1 MGFSDLLDRMLG
13 RAPSSAGEAD
23 RLTLPPPPTAQDVY
37 AALDQTEELLSSAAL
52 PSVVVAR
59 GARVIDTVRD
69 TVPRLEKV
77 SGSDLGYTV
86 VATATDYLPEA
97 IGSYQR
103 LPRRYADTR
112 PVDGAKTSLM
122 VLVDQLDLLGL
133 TMDRVFDAVYR
144 QDAQELVAQGRFIAE
159 KFGSP
164 GAGGSLRVT
173 EEDHAPVPQP
183 PADERAENAAAVDGG
198 DQADETDEADEAG
211 IDPLAPPQGGHG

>member
-13 RAPSSAGEAD
+13 RPAASDD
-23 RLTLPPPPTAQDVY
+23 RLTLPAPPTAQDVQQ
-37 AALDQTEELLSSAAL
+37 ALESTEQMLGSAAL

-59 GARVIDTVRD
+59 GGRIIATVRD
-69 TVPRLEKV
+69 TLPRLEKL

-97 IGSYQR
+97 IGAYQR

-133 TMDRVFDAVYR
+133 TMDKVFDAVYR
-144 QDAQELVAQGRFIAE
+144 QDARELVAQGRFIAE
-159 KFGSP
+159 KFGSS
-164 GAGGSLRVT
+164 GAGGSLRIT
-173 EEDHAPVPQP
+173 EDEDAPLPDQP
-183 PADERAENAAAVDGG
+183 PADPAEDAGSADAAGVN
-198 DQADETDEADEAG
+198 
-211 IDPLAPPQGGHG
+211 PLAPPRGVLG

>member
-13 RAPSSAGEAD
+13 RAPAQPEE
-23 RLTLPPPPTAQDVY
+23 RLVLPPPPTAEDVY
-37 AALDQTEELLSSAAL
+37 AALEGTESLLVSSAL

-59 GARVIDTVRD
+59 AERIVATCRD
-69 TVPRLEKV
+69 TVPRLKRV

-97 IGSYQR
+97 LGAYQR

-122 VLVDQLDLLGL
+122 VLVDQLDLLGM

-144 QDAQELVAQGRFIAE
+144 DDARELVAQGRFIAE
-159 KFGSP
+159 KFG
-164 GAGGSLRVT
+164 GAGRGGSLRIDADDDAPLPDLP
-173 EEDHAPVPQP
+173 EDPTGPT
-183 PADERAENAAAVDGG
+183 G
-198 DQADETDEADEAG
+198 QAD
-211 IDPLAPPQGGHG
+211 PHRLAPPGGTA

>member
-13 RAPSSAGEAD
+13 RAPAQPEE
-23 RLTLPPPPTAQDVY
+23 RLVLPPPPTAEDVY
-37 AALDQTEELLSSAAL
+37 AALEGTEQLLASSAL

-59 GARVIDTVRD
+59 AERIVATCRD
-69 TVPRLEKV
+69 TVPRLKRV

-97 IGSYQR
+97 LGAYQR

-122 VLVDQLDLLGL
+122 VLVDQLDLLGM

-144 QDAQELVAQGRFIAE
+144 DDARELVAQGRFIAE
-159 KFGSP
+159 KFGSAA
-164 GAGGSLRVT
+164 GGGSLRIDAGDDAPLPDLP
-173 EEDHAPVPQP
+173 EDPTGPVGQAAPP
-183 PADERAENAAAVDGG
+183 R
-198 DQADETDEADEAG
+198 
-211 IDPLAPPQGGHG
+211 LAPPGGTA

>member
-13 RAPSSAGEAD
+13 RAPAQPED
-23 RLTLPPPPTAQDVY
+23 RLVLPPPPTAEDVY
-37 AALDQTEELLSSAAL
+37 AALDSTEQMLASSAL

-59 GARVIDTVRD
+59 AERIVATCRD
-69 TVPRLEKV
+69 TVPRLKRI

-97 IGSYQR
+97 LGSYQR

-144 QDAQELVAQGRFIAE
+144 DDARELVAQGRFIAE
-159 KFGSP
+159 KFGASGRG
-164 GAGGSLRVT
+164 GALRIDADDDAPLPPPEVT
-173 EEDHAPVPQP
+173 
-183 PADERAENAAAVDGG
+183 
-198 DQADETDEADEAG
+198 T
-211 IDPLAPPQGGHG
+211 